1 MSMCGRYEIL
11 NGERIFVR
19 FGVANATSTTQTQ
32 AQTQAS
38 EIFANL
44 EVRDVRPT
52 QQVPALLTD
61 HQLQVMKWGLV
72 PSWAKDAAIGNK
84 MINARAEGIAEKP
97 SFKRPL
103 RTQRCLLPASAFF
116 EWQGI
121 HGIKSSKTKYRIG
134 RKDGDMFGLAGL
146 YDTWKR
152 PGGDELMTC
161 TIITCAPNAV
171 MAPIHTRMPV
181 ILLPEDEDA
190 WLDPDMTEVERITR
204 YLRPYPDVLLEA
216 VRAA

>member
-1 MSMCGRYEIL
+1 MCGRYEIVD
-11 NGERIFVR
+11 GAQIFVR
-19 FGVANATSTTQTQ
+19 FGVATATQ
-32 AQTQAS
+32 AP
-38 EIFANL
+38 EILANL
-44 EVRDVRPT
+44 DVRPT

-61 HQLQVMKWGLV
+61 HELRLMKWGLV
-72 PSWAKDAAIGNK
+72 PSWARDMSVGNK

-116 EWQGI
+116 EWQGVK
-121 HGIKSSKTKYRIG
+121 GAKTKYRID
-134 RKDGDMFGLAGL
+134 RKDGDLFGLAGL
-146 YDTWKR
+146 YDVWKS
-152 PGGDELMTC
+152 PDGYELRTC

-171 MAPIHTRMPV
+171 LAPIHNRMPV

-190 WLDPDMTEVERITR
+190 WLDPDMIEVEAITS
-204 YLRPYPDVLLEA
+204 YLRPYPDELLEA

>member
-1 MSMCGRYEIL
+1 MCGRYEIL

-19 FGVANATSTTQTQ
+19 FGVANATQ
-32 AQTQAS
+32 AQD
-38 EIFANL
+38 ILANL
-44 EVRDVRPT
+44 DVRPT
-52 QQVPALLTD
+52 QQVPVLLTD
-61 HQLQVMKWGLV
+61 HQLQMMRWGLI
-72 PSWAKDAAIGNK
+72 PSWARDATIGHK

-116 EWQGI
+116 EWQGAK
-121 HGIKSSKTKYRIG
+121 GAKTKYRIG
-134 RKDGDMFGLAGL
+134 RRDGDMFGLAGL
-146 YDTWKR
+146 YDTWKT
-152 PGGDELMTC
+152 PDGDERTTC

-171 MAPIHTRMPV
+171 MAPIHNRMPV

-190 WLDPDMTEVERITR
+190 WLDPDMTEVERITS
-204 YLRPYPDVLLEA
+204 YLQPYPDALLEA

>member
-1 MSMCGRYEIL
+1 MCGRYEIL

-19 FGVANATSTTQTQ
+19 FGVANTTSATQ
-32 AQTQAS
+32 ATKIS
-38 EIFANL
+38 DVLANL
-44 EVRDVRPT
+44 DVGDVRPT
-52 QQVPALLTD
+52 QHVPVLLTD
-61 HQLQVMKWGLV
+61 HQLQMMRWGLV
-72 PSWAKDAAIGNK
+72 PSWARDAAIGNK

-103 RTQRCLLPASAFF
+103 RTQRCFVPASAFF

-121 HGIKSSKTKYRIG
+121 HGIKGAKTKYRIG
-134 RKDGDMFGLAGL
+134 RKDGDMFALAGL

-152 PGGDELMTC
+152 PGGDDLTTC

-181 ILLPEDEDA
+181 ILLPEDEEA
-190 WLDPDMTEVERITR
+190 WLDPDMIEVERITS
-204 YLRPYPDVLLEA
+204 YLRPYPDALLEA